1 MLRFATFASLALAAA
16 LPASE
21 ALALDYPTRLVHVIA
36 PYGPGG
42 PSDVFSRIVAQKLSE
57 ALKQSFVVENR
68 PGASTMIGT
77 DAVAKAPPDGYT
89 LLIISQT
96 HATNETLVAN
106 KPFQLLRDFVP
117 VAPIYSGDLML
128 VVHKSV
134 PVKTLKE
141 FIALAKAKPGTL
153 NYASSGTGSQYH
165 LAGELFKTMTGTDI
179 VHVPYKGST
188 GARNDI
194 LGGQVQMMFDTIPTM
209 NPTVEAGLVRA
220 LGTSG
225 ETRSFG
231 GRRAR
236 LRRVGMGRDR
246 RAGRNAQTDRRPPE
260 HRDQQDPQFAGDQG
274 RLGEAGRRPDVDDF
288 RRIRHLHQ
296 GRNREMGEG
305 RPGRR
310 REDQLIRAGRSCSGV
325 ARMSE
330 ARYPGHLTACDPAS
344 RFAHAGYCSELIF
357 ISPARVPSAN
367 RPPGSGARP
376 DHNRA
381 RAPRPTL
388 VWARP
393 DRRDVGR

>member
-1 MLRFATFASLALAAA
+1 MSVMLRVV
-16 LPASE
+16 
-21 ALALDYPTRLVHVIA
+21 ALALFAIAPWSGASAQNYPTRLVHVIA

-42 PSDVFSRIVAQKLSE
+42 PSDVYSRIVAQKLSE

-77 DAVAKAPPDGYT
+77 EAVAKAAPDGYT

-96 HATNETLVAN
+96 HATNESLVAN
-106 KPFQLLRDFVP
+106 KSFQLLRDFVP

-225 ETRSFG
+225 ETRSPI
-231 GRRAR
+231 
-236 LRRVGMGRDR
+236 LHDVP
-246 RAGRNAQTDRRPPE
+246 TIS
-260 HRDQQDPQFAGDQG
+260 
-274 RLGEAGRRPDVDDF
+274 EAGVPGFVASGWVGIVAPAATPKPIVDLLNAE
-288 RRIRHLHQ
+288 INKILTSPEIKESWAMQ
-296 GRNREMGEG
+296 
-305 RPGRR
+305 
-310 REDQLIRAGRSCSGV
+310 GV
-325 ARMSE
+325 APMSMTSAE
-330 ARYPGHLTACDPAS
+330 FGVFIKAEIEKWAKVAQV
-344 RFAHAGYCSELIF
+344 AGVKI
-357 ISPARVPSAN
+357 N
-367 RPPGSGARP
+367 
-376 DHNRA
+376 
-381 RAPRPTL
+381 
-388 VWARP
+388 
-393 DRRDVGR
+393 